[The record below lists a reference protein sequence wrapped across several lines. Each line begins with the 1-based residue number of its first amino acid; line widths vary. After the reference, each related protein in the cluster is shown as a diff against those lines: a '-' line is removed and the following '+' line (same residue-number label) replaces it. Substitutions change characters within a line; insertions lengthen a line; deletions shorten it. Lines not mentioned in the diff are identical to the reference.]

1 METPRILILRF
12 KDTLHKDEVGLFR
25 GAVLNKIKENSDVLF
40 HNHTEEGFRYAYPLI
55 QYKRINQKAAIICLN
70 QGVDVIGKVFSAAGN
85 ELNIGNRTI
94 RLEIDSV
101 QPSKFRIQVWDQL
114 TTYQIRKWLPLNQKN
129 LEQYNMLPGI
139 GSKYEFLE
147 KILTGNILSCA
158 KGLGIHFDKKI
169 TCHITQA
176 DEPYM
181 VKYKGVSFISFDLQF
196 KCNVSLPNY
205 IGLGKGSS
213 LNHGTICRLKD

>member
-1 METPRILILRF
+1 MPQSGCRCDWESIFGRR
-12 KDTLHKDEVGLFR
+12 KR
-25 GAVLNKIKENSDVLF
+25 
-40 HNHTEEGFRYAYPLI
+40 TEHR
-55 QYKRINQKAAIICLN
+55 
-70 QGVDVIGKVFSAAGN
+70 
-85 ELNIGNRTI
+85 NRTI
-94 RLEIDSV
+94 QLEIDSV
-101 QPSKFRIQVWDQL
+101 QPSQFRIQVWDQL

-176 DEPYM
+176 DAPYM

-205 IGLGKGSS
+205 IDWAKAQAS
-213 LNHGTICRLKD
+213 TTEQFAD